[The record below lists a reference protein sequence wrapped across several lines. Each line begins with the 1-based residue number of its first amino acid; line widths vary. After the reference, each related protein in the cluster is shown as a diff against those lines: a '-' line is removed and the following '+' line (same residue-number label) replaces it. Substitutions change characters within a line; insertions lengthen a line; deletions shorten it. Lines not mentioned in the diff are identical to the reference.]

1 MSSVQPGQQLLHY
14 QIVEQIGSGGMGEIF
29 KAMDSKLSRTV
40 AIKILPG
47 EVDRD
52 RTARRRFV
60 QEARAAST
68 LNHPGIVTIH
78 AIETADEVDFIV
90 MELLSGTSV
99 HQKIADGP
107 LALAEVLGL
116 GIQMADALT
125 AAHAAGIV
133 HRDIKPANIMVLPNG
148 QCKLLDFGLAKP
160 APSVTSQESTTMG
173 LTQPGVRV
181 GTISYMSPEQTR
193 GETLD
198 GRSDTFSLGCVLY
211 EAASGTRAFDGTSAL
226 SIMHD
231 IATVNPPPPSAAHHM
246 LPSEFDLLVQRALA
260 KDREQRY
267 EAAELADALR
277 LLQGPVTSSALRT
290 EAATEVPVDSEPWH
304 IVGREKELS
313 RLDEALTGA
322 VAKRGRTILITGEPG
337 IGKTTLADEFIL
349 HARRRP
355 GALLVARGRCV
366 EHYGSGETYL
376 PFLDALDAL
385 VAGTGGARVA
395 AVLRSHAPT
404 WCLQLP
410 AAFGS
415 SGTRAELQQETIG
428 ATKDR
433 MLRELGD
440 ALNVVTASIPIM
452 LILEDLHWADAP
464 SIDGQRDYQEPARR

>member
-1 MSSVQPGQQLLHY
+1 MSSVQPDQQLLHY

-226 SIMHD
+226 SIMHH
-231 IATVNPPPPSAAHHM
+231 IATVNPPPPSAAHHL

-260 KDREQRY
+260 KAREAVR
-267 EAAELADALR
+267 
-277 LLQGPVTSSALRT
+277 G
-290 EAATEVPVDSEPWH
+290 
-304 IVGREKELS
+304 GR
-313 RLDEALTGA
+313 
-322 VAKRGRTILITGEPG
+322 
-337 IGKTTLADEFIL
+337 
-349 HARRRP
+349 ARRRAPALAGSGDKFGSEDRGGHGGP
-355 GALLVARGRCV
+355 GRLRTVAHRGSREGAESPRRGPDGRGR
-366 EHYGSGETYL
+366 E
-376 PFLDALDAL
+376 
-385 VAGTGGARVA
+385 
-395 AVLRSHAPT
+395 
-404 WCLQLP
+404 
-410 AAFGS
+410 
-415 SGTRAELQQETIG
+415 TRAYDPDYGRTWHRQ
-428 ATKDR
+428 D
-433 MLRELGD
+433 D
-440 ALNVVTASIPIM
+440 A
-452 LILEDLHWADAP
+452 
-464 SIDGQRDYQEPARR
+464 GR

>member
-1 MSSVQPGQQLLHY
+1 M
-14 QIVEQIGSGGMGEIF
+14 
-29 KAMDSKLSRTV
+29 R
-40 AIKILPG
+40 LP
-47 EVDRD
+47 R
-52 RTARRRFV
+52 
-60 QEARAAST
+60 
-68 LNHPGIVTIH
+68 
-78 AIETADEVDFIV
+78 
-90 MELLSGTSV
+90 
-99 HQKIADGP
+99 
-107 LALAEVLGL
+107 
-116 GIQMADALT
+116 
-125 AAHAAGIV
+125 
-133 HRDIKPANIMVLPNG
+133 
-148 QCKLLDFGLAKP
+148 LAK
-160 APSVTSQESTTMG
+160 
-173 LTQPGVRV
+173 
-181 GTISYMSPEQTR
+181 
-193 GETLD
+193 
-198 GRSDTFSLGCVLY
+198 
-211 EAASGTRAFDGTSAL
+211 
-226 SIMHD
+226 
-231 IATVNPPPPSAAHHM
+231 
-246 LPSEFDLLVQRALA
+246 
-260 KDREQRY
+260 RY

-277 LLQGPVTSSALRT
+277 LLQGPVTSSALRA
-290 EAATEVPVDSEPWH
+290 EAVTEVPVDSEPWH
-304 IVGREKELS
+304 IVGREKELR

-349 HARRRP
+349 HARRRS

-376 PFLDALDAL
+376 PFLDAL

-464 SIDGQRDYQEPARR
+464 SIDVLRHLCQRVGD